1 VSNEKQ
7 TDSMHQ
13 RDVRKLEKALTG
25 WMETG
30 NADDMDARQLAD
42 ELEEILERVGLNWD
56 IVFAK

>member
-1 VSNEKQ
+1 
-7 TDSMHQ
+7 MHQ